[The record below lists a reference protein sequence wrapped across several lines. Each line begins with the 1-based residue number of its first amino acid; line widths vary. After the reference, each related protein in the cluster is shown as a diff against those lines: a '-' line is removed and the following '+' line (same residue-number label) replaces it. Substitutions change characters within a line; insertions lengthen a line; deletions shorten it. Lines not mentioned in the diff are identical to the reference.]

1 MQRRTLMN
9 LMALG
14 VLLAKA
20 PFAAAEGD
28 DMVRITK
35 PFNVAMLTG
44 GDYDRYRQILLAFAQ
59 GLGRLEMIE
68 SAPAGLSPERKDTA
82 DVWEALAANAG
93 GR

>member
-28 DMVRITK
+28 ARGINPRVPTRFCSEK
-35 PFNVAMLTG
+35 A
-44 GDYDRYRQILLAFAQ
+44 
-59 GLGRLEMIE
+59 GRL
-68 SAPAGLSPERKDTA
+68 TA
-82 DVWEALAANAG
+82 
-93 GR
+93 

>member
-28 DMVRITK
+28 DSVVIVKIINRLCNCLVITGK
-35 PFNVAMLTG
+35 EGFKHLRG
-44 GDYDRYRQILLAFAQ
+44 FF
-59 GLGRLEMIE
+59 
-68 SAPAGLSPERKDTA
+68 
-82 DVWEALAANAG
+82 
-93 GR
+93 